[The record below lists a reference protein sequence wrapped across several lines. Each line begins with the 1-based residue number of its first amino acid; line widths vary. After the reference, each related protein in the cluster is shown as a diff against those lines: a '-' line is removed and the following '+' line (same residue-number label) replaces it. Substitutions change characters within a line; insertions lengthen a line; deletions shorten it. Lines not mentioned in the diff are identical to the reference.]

1 LKATAWPFGT
11 GGRLVAGHPPAA
23 GSPPIQIVRYDPT
36 VATELHLDPDLAAV
50 VKAARERA
58 EESGELPR
66 GTFPPPEA
74 TIPSEAAPAIAAWL
88 RDGGYDA
95 AIERI
100 AVEDPDLANQ

>member
-1 LKATAWPFGT
+1 
-11 GGRLVAGHPPAA
+11 VARRPPVV
-23 GSPPIQIVRYDPT
+23 GSRPIRIVGYDPT
-36 VATELHLDPDLAAV
+36 VGTELRLEPDLAAV

-66 GTFPPPEA
+66 GTFPPLEA
-74 TIPSEAAPAIAAWL
+74 TIPPEAAPAIAAWL

-100 AVEDPDLANQ
+100 AAEDPDLANQ